1 MDTEYKQEVEES
13 IEIHPTDM
21 KPPTLFLP
29 HDVILEVEGMQLH
42 VCKQVLADN
51 SPMFERMFKSEFK
64 EKDLTIIPLPG
75 KKFKDIVEFL
85 RSFYDP
91 ETIPPI
97 TDDTIFT
104 ILPLA
109 EEYQVLEVKE
119 RCEKFIIQTL
129 QKSINHEIQRP
140 DLHALLKYASCADLY
155 NLTSVLPLA
164 VNMCAKYTIKSL
176 TNASLQTP
184 VSEKILVKIY
194 TERTKLTENL
204 TKERIKKGNHFVGN
218 LAKFWRRLIF

>member
-1 MDTEYKQEVEES
+1 
-13 IEIHPTDM
+13 M

-51 SPMFERMFKSEFK
+51 SLMFERMFRSEFK
-64 EKDLTIIPLPG
+64 KKDLTKIPLPG
-75 KKFKDIVEFL
+75 KKIKDMVEFL

-97 TDDTIFT
+97 TDDTVFT

-119 RCEKFIIQTL
+119 RCETFIIQTL

-140 DLHALLKYASCADLY
+140 DLHALLKYASCADL
-155 NLTSVLPLA
+155 
-164 VNMCAKYTIKSL
+164 
-176 TNASLQTP
+176 
-184 VSEKILVKIY
+184 
-194 TERTKLTENL
+194 
-204 TKERIKKGNHFVGN
+204 
-218 LAKFWRRLIF
+218 